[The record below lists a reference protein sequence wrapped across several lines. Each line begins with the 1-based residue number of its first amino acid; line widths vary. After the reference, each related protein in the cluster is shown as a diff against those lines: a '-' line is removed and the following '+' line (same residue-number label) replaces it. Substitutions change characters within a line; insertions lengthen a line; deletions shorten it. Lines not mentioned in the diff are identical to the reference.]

1 MAALINCHL
10 ESPLLPS
17 GGGNNALVLR
27 PYPTPNK
34 KKRRR
39 DLREKAW
46 RVGEGRN
53 PVTHL
58 KPEYDKKNDEYYCY
72 IGQGAENSN
81 AYIQIM
87 IQSIP
92 FREAFWKKLK

>member
-1 MAALINCHL
+1 MLSSSGRIYTKQKEKEERLEGKSMAC
-10 ESPLLPS
+10 
-17 GGGNNALVLR
+17 
-27 PYPTPNK
+27 
-34 KKRRR
+34 
-39 DLREKAW
+39 
-46 RVGEGRN
+46 GEGRN